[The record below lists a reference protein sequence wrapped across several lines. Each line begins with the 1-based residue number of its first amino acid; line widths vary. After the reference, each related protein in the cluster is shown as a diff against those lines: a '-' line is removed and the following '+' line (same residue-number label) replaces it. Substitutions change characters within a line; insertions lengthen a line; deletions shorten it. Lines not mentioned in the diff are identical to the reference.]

1 MLSQSDFS
9 RGTMV
14 LYFVNIEILAG
25 EDEIPTYWGCLQV
38 LEVSS
43 NHLQNL
49 SMSNLVASQVNLLDI
64 SGNPNLLVSSHDL
77 DGVK

>member
-1 MLSQSDFS
+1 M
-9 RGTMV
+9 
-14 LYFVNIEILAG
+14 
-25 EDEIPTYWGCLQV
+25 
-38 LEVSS
+38 SS

-77 DGVK
+77 DGVKYVSVKVLFLNKHDYESKYDGENH